1 MKFYNLLFLI
11 TKPIGFVMDN
21 FFSPQNYI
29 MMEAPLNS
37 HKALAISIPILLCF
51 VSIYE
56 YIFKRPGSF
65 AVRHVF
71 HFLTL
76 SRLSAWLE
84 KVYEIAQT
92 EIKNKNSTKTSF

>member
-1 MKFYNLLFLI
+1 MFYNLLFLI
-11 TKPIGFVMDN
+11 AKPIGFVMDN

-29 MMEAPLNS
+29 MIEAPLNS
-37 HKALAISIPILLCF
+37 HKALAGLFLSIPILLCF
-51 VSIYE
+51 VSLYE
-56 YIFKRPGSF
+56 CIFMRPGSF

-92 EIKNKNSTKTSF
+92 EI

>member
-1 MKFYNLLFLI
+1 MFYNPLFLI
-11 TKPIGFVMDN
+11 AKPIGFVMDN

-37 HKALAISIPILLCF
+37 HKVLASLFLSIPILPCF
-51 VSIYE
+51 VSMYE
-56 YIFKRPGSF
+56 CIFMRPGSF

-92 EIKNKNSTKTSF
+92 EI